1 MISCPSCAS
10 TNLRNKGKFTIS
22 TGEAKLR
29 FLCKDCRS
37 PFSVF
42 ANVQQ
47 TDTLPEVIEEDSD
60 GQIEK
65 RILRNRRVIITSVKN
80 GTPVD
85 KDFLSALEVY
95 AGEYECSILAVPTRH
110 KNIGS
115 SFDPEYDESIL
126 PYLYEKNL
134 NFPDHKLKIL
144 GSLKIS
150 SAIENP
156 LSGLDSISKGSS
168 LIIGH
173 PQIQLKTLG
182 RVQED
187 YPAIVT
193 TTGSVSKRNYT
204 QSKQGTKADFNHSL
218 SAVVVEFEKDFVHIR
233 HLNYD
238 EVAKGFND
246 LEYFY
251 GADGSIQNQNA
262 HVLVTGDE
270 HILFSDKSVWAA
282 TYTNDDSLC
291 NVLHPAMIVRHDV
304 LDSYSIS
311 HHHQKDF
318 LARYK
323 KFKNGL
329 CNVRDELELTIDGI
343 NKTTPSWATTYIVQS
358 NHNEHLTRWLN
369 ECDPKIEPWNAL
381 IFHELMYKTLSRI
394 DKGEHTDA
402 FELYSREK
410 LNKNVKFSDRRK
422 GLEYKGIML
431 GSHGDAGTNGARG
444 SRKQFSMLPVKSIIG
459 HSHSP
464 GIEKGCYQVGTSS
477 EMDLEY
483 NIGASSWHHTHCIV
497 HKSGKRQLI
506 FVTYGKFRL

>member
-1 MISCPSCAS
+1 MISCPTCAS
-10 TNLRNKGKFTIS
+10 TNLRNKGKFTLS
-22 TGEAKLR
+22 TGEPKLR
-29 FLCKDCRS
+29 FLCRDCKN

-42 ANVQQ
+42 VNVQQ
-47 TDTLPEVIEEDSD
+47 TNALPEVVEEDSD
-60 GQIEK
+60 GQLEAN
-65 RILRNRRVIITSVKN
+65 ILRDRRVIVTSVKN
-80 GTPVD
+80 GTPID
-85 KDFLSALEVY
+85 ADFLSALENY
-95 AGEYECSILAVPTRH
+95 ASSYGCRIVAVPTRH

-115 SFDPEYDESIL
+115 SFDPSYDERIVPFL
-126 PYLYEKNL
+126 CEKNL

-193 TTGSVSKRNYT
+193 TTGSVSTRNYT

-218 SAVVVEFEKDFVHIR
+218 SAVVLEFDDGFVHIR

-238 EVAKGFND
+238 STAHGFND
-246 LEYFY
+246 LDQFY
-251 GADGSIQNQNA
+251 GADGFIHSDSVA
-262 HVLVTGDE
+262 VLVPGDE
-270 HILFSDKSVWAA
+270 HILYADKKVWET
-282 TYTNDDSLC
+282 TYTREDSLC
-291 NVLHPAMIVRHDV
+291 NNLKPKMIVRHDV

-311 HHHQKDF
+311 HHHEKDF
-318 LARYK
+318 LLKYK
-323 KFKNGL
+323 KFQNGL
-329 CNVRDELELTIDGI
+329 CKVKDELELTIDAI

-369 ECDPKIEPWNAL
+369 ECDPKQEPWNAL
-381 IFHELMYKTLSRI
+381 VYHKLMYETLLLL
-394 DKGEHTDA
+394 DKGEYIDA
-402 FELYSREK
+402 FELYAKEK
-410 LNKNVKFSDRRK
+410 INSNVKFSDRKK

-431 GSHGDAGTNGARG
+431 GSHGDIGTNGARG

-477 EMDLEY
+477 EMQLEY
-483 NIGASSWHHTHCIV
+483 NIGASSWHHAHCIV

-506 FVTYGKFRL
+506 FITNGKYRL